1 MLQMLGANI
10 VDGITTFLGDM
21 LENIG
26 VDYLLYIFGGIMLF
40 FILVSGIRLIWCYED
55 RTMRTIKRIN
65 KYLKNNPKINDDNL
79 VEFHKK
85 MKKLPRRI
93 RDRWQLFMLEREGS
107 PSRYMTVEYCVKRPL
122 YNSAILMNQKQI
134 GYATVIIAV
143 LSFLF
148 SLASIVKAGEIT
160 NVGAILLQASI
171 VPAVVGVL
179 GSIYCMILHL
189 RYNSINHDFYDMF
202 TNFVR
207 NIDKATNTMP
217 DYVDY
222 ELLFTKK
229 EIEKGIPVLRE
240 YLEKRAMEEQRLL
253 EKAKREDVNHS
264 PYDFSSLGVN
274 GAQLIERAV
283 SESEKFLINK
293 INTQNEITDLEK
305 QLQKTDAN
313 MEDIERDA
321 NRKLQAIKEN
331 LERLD
336 KAMSETTNRVEIN
349 YNRRQSDAEMNKKLL
364 LEKDLQTMLDK
375 EKVAANALK
384 VEIQKRKED
393 IEENKK
399 AVEDALKSEY
409 DTFATK
415 VYNELSEKITRD
427 NSESLHEMEMTI
439 ARLKAKVK
447 EFTRDIE
454 KKDAI
459 IEARNLEI
467 DNIRQQLSK
476 QKGKGKTKKD
486 FGQDYIKVQE
496 NNPEGTIN
504 GLQIDMNDTQTHAND
519 NQANY
524 NEYAQSTDTANTFE
538 QPNYNGYDQAPEYY
552 EQSYENTEQQPQGF
566 DENAQNYEAN
576 YNGDFAETQD
586 QYQDANATNN
596 VENAQ
601 NGEFDNGQFATNY
614 DENANYQP
622 VQGAYDNTQFAD
634 AQQGYEQ
641 YDNQNADN
649 QFYPENTDNGNAT
662 FDNQTEFYPQEQ
674 EGVNVENIDYQAPIE
689 NVDNFDNAQNAP
701 QETVTE
707 IPAQPAQDT
716 NIETSAQAEETTVA
730 PETETTSQEPA
741 VETENQDNKVDL
753 ETPVTPTDEPITF
766 EVTEDKPSDVVEEN
780 AQEQPQTETPLDTE
794 TPQEAESKTI
804 VKKQEQELKPA
815 KKPKV
820 KKLTDEISED
830 KKEEVKQ
837 EEKVEKP
844 QSDEATI
851 DIDLGGEE
859 EKSKTKETKK
869 STDKK
874 DDEIIIDADNK
885 ADNKEEKAEKPVD
898 KKDNQEETD
907 KKKYVENDDL
917 VALQKQIEEE
927 NARLKQQQ
935 EELRAQIDKTLAT
948 MEKASNATKA
958 ERTRNIKKIRDLIA
972 KLKTQAEDAKARGAS
987 KSEINKINKSVAELL
1002 KVIADYQAKK

>member
-1 MLQMLGANI
+1 MFSMLGTDI
-10 VDGITTFLGDM
+10 VDGIVSFLNNIL
-21 LENIG
+21 LELNL
-26 VDYLLYIFGGIMLF
+26 DYLLYIFGGLSLLL
-40 FILVSGIRLIWCYED
+40 ILISGVRLIWCYED
-55 RTMRTIKRIN
+55 RTMRAIKRVN

-134 GYATVIIAV
+134 GYATVILAILGFIFSLSCLVVAEAAGNLANILL
-143 LSFLF
+143 LSFIVP
-148 SLASIVKAGEIT
+148 SIV
-160 NVGAILLQASI
+160 L
-171 VPAVVGVL
+171 VL
-179 GSIYCMILHL
+179 GSIYIMILHL
-189 RYNSINHDFYDMF
+189 RYNRVNHDFYDMF
-202 TNFVR
+202 TTFVR

-283 SESEKFLINK
+283 NESEKFLINK
-293 INTQNEITDLEK
+293 INMQNEITELEK

-313 MEDIERDA
+313 MEEIERDA

-375 EKVAANALK
+375 EKVAADALK
-384 VEIQKRKED
+384 VEIQKRKEI

-399 AVEDALKSEY
+399 EVEDALKSEY

-415 VYNELSEKITRD
+415 VYDELNEKITRD
-427 NSESLHEMEMTI
+427 NSESLHEMEMTV

-454 KKDAI
+454 KKDSI

-467 DNIRQQLSK
+467 DNIRQQISRQRGKSK
-476 QKGKGKTKKD
+476 SKKD

-496 NNPEGTIN
+496 NNPEGNIN
-504 GLQIDMNDTQTHAND
+504 GLQIDMNDATPPVQNETYA
-519 NQANY
+519 QNY
-524 NEYAQSTDTANTFE
+524 NEYAPVDNNVQYTETSGDFSGYNQEYNAE
-538 QPNYNGYDQAPEYY
+538 PAPNYDNFDPNYQGDATQSYDQNY
-552 EQSYENTEQQPQGF
+552 EQTTENYENFEQQP
-566 DENAQNYEAN
+566 
-576 YNGDFAETQD
+576 
-586 QYQDANATNN
+586 
-596 VENAQ
+596 
-601 NGEFDNGQFATNY
+601 
-614 DENANYQP
+614 
-622 VQGAYDNTQFAD
+622 
-634 AQQGYEQ
+634 YEQ
-641 YDNQNADN
+641 YEQQDNQYYDNNNYSEPMAEQSVVDGQYVDNNAFAEQNILNDNSAFDNQNYDYNQPFDNNQYYDTNEPVSDYQEQNIAQETEIVQPETLADN
-649 QFYPENTDNGNAT
+649 ELNENNSVVIDNVV
-662 FDNQTEFYPQEQ
+662 EPVQEQ
-674 EGVNVENIDYQAPIE
+674 QNVQDENVVENNNDNVIDIISNDNE
-689 NVDNFDNAQNAP
+689 NV
-701 QETVTE
+701 
-707 IPAQPAQDT
+707 I
-716 NIETSAQAEETTVA
+716 
-730 PETETTSQEPA
+730 
-741 VETENQDNKVDL
+741 DL
-753 ETPVTPTDEPITF
+753 ETPLETNENNDAVINL
-766 EVTEDKPSDVVEEN
+766 EVEN
-780 AQEQPQTETPLDTE
+780 PQTENKEQGIIEQELTKNNTE
-794 TPQEAESKTI
+794 IKDETI
-804 VKKQEQELKPA
+804 VKKEEKELKPA

-820 KKLTDEISED
+820 KKLTDEIPE
-830 KKEEVKQ
+830 
-837 EEKVEKP
+837 
-844 QSDEATI
+844 
-851 DIDLGGEE
+851 
-859 EKSKTKETKK
+859 
-869 STDKK
+869 
-874 DDEIIIDADNK
+874 
-885 ADNKEEKAEKPVD
+885 D
-898 KKDNQEETD
+898 KKDNVVEEAKADDKVLEQEEPQ
-907 KKKYVENDDL
+907 KQEKEEKEEIVKKEEKEIKKYADNDDL

-927 NARLKQQQ
+927 NARLKKQQ

-958 ERTRNIKKIRDLIA
+958 ERTKNIKKIKDLIS
-972 KLKTQAEDAKARGAS
+972 KLKVEAENAKARGAS
-987 KSEINKINKSVAELL
+987 KAELNKINKSAAELL
-1002 KVIADYQAKK
+1002 KVISEYQSKK

>member
-148 SLASIVKAGEIT
+148 SLSSIVKAGEIT

-476 QKGKGKTKKD
+476 QKGKGKTKKE

-504 GLQIDMNDTQTHAND
+504 GLQIDMNDTQNYATD

-538 QPNYNGYDQAPEYY
+538 QPNYNGYDQASEYY
-552 EQSYENTEQQPQGF
+552 EQSYENAEQQPQGV
-566 DENAQNYEAN
+566 DENAQNYDAN
-576 YNGDFAETQD
+576 YNGDYAETQD
-586 QYQDANATNN
+586 QYQEVNATNN

-601 NGEFDNGQFATNY
+601 NGEFDNGQFVANY
-614 DENANYQP
+614 DENTNYQP
-622 VQGAYDNTQFAD
+622 VQEYYDNTQFTD
-634 AQQGYEQ
+634 AQQRYDQ
-641 YDNQNADN
+641 YDNQNADH
-649 QFYPENTDNGNAT
+649 QFYSENTDNGIAT

-674 EGVNVENIDYQAPIE
+674 EGVNVENADYQTPVE
-689 NVDNFDNAQNAP
+689 NIDNFDNAQNA
-701 QETVTE
+701 TE
-707 IPAQPAQDT
+707 EA
-716 NIETSAQAEETTVA
+716 TVA
-730 PETETTSQEPA
+730 PETETTIQEPV

-753 ETPVTPTDEPITF
+753 ETPVTPTDDTITF
-766 EVTEDKPSDVVEEN
+766 EVVEDKPSEVVAEEN
-780 AQEQPQTETPLDTE
+780 AQEQSQNETPLDIE

-804 VKKQEQELKPA
+804 VKNQEQELKPA

-820 KKLTDEISED
+820 KKLTDEVSED

-844 QSDEATI
+844 QSDEVNI

-859 EKSKTKETKK
+859 EKSKAKEIKK

-874 DDEIIIDADNK
+874 DDEVIIDADNK
-885 ADNKEEKAEKPVD
+885 VDNKEEKTEKPVD

-907 KKKYVENDDL
+907 QKKYVENDDL

-987 KSEINKINKSVAELL
+987 KAEINKINKSVAELL